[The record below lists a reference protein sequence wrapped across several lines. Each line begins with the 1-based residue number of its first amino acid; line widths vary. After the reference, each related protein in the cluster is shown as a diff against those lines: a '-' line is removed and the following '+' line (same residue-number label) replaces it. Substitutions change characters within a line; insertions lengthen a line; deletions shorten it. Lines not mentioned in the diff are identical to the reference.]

1 MTPYMSEL
9 TESQQKLAEEF
20 AKLLAQAPL
29 QDGLKEVFMQN
40 LDRLT
45 EVDLA
50 QLIRWLSDRNQA
62 VGELEASLVE
72 LQKKHEAEW
81 KSLAREQGQVAMDI
95 VDEEI
100 EAAMKGQDTEGLI
113 EAAVNDGGEKKE

>member
-1 MTPYMSEL
+1 MTEL
-9 TESQQKLAEEF
+9 TTAQQKLADEF
-20 AKLLAQAPL
+20 AKLLVEAPL
-29 QDGLKEVFMQN
+29 QDGLKEIFLN
-40 LDRLT
+40 NIDRLT
-45 EVDLA
+45 EADLA

-81 KSLAREQGQVAMDI
+81 KSLAREQGEIAISI

-100 EAAMKGQDTEGLI
+100 EAALKGEEVEDLV
-113 EAAVNDGGEKKE
+113 EAAVSNEEEKG